1 MQDEQIMFGLNIDKE
16 DEEQTTNIKK
26 TSPQLN
32 TSEIEIK
39 NKLYET
45 VQILFDLINIPTGDL
60 KQFKK
65 MYSEYLYRLDE
76 ISRELIKYN
85 KNEIMFTS
93 HVEMFRE
100 LTLPLQQHRFFK
112 KITNTFDELKSISSV
127 PIFTNNTINPMLL
140 HLSKEKE
147 SYMKLVLDETRAYE
161 DIEKAL
167 LLYGT
172 VRSALN
178 RASYLESKM
187 LRVFRRVDSLNIDR
201 IVSTRADEMFT
212 IGDKNYTPF
221 YKPYEYSMDSNPH
234 VCSLCYSVAIK
245 DERGKL
251 KCRGEDFCSY
261 YRDKSKEP
269 FIKVNIPNED
279 RLWVINDMY
288 YYLVTLPNLFEQIT
302 LQMLQKKLPTDEYII
317 HLYPGIDR
325 EGDLKVIS
333 KKTGRV
339 YLIDCKK
346 YMSILT
352 LINYELSSIATLK
365 KVRTLPKNHEFMFVI
380 PGEIIK
386 HSNIEYVKNDKL
398 LNKLNVSI
406 FSEMEVAN
414 YILNQEKKYL
424 KEQEV

>member
-1 MQDEQIMFGLNIDKE
+1 MQDEQMMFGLDIDKE
-16 DEEQTTNIKK
+16 DEDQATDIKK
-26 TSPQLN
+26 TSQQLKK
-32 TSEIEIK
+32 SEIEIRD
-39 NKLYET
+39 KLYET
-45 VQILFDLINIPTGDL
+45 IQILFDLINIPTGDL

-65 MYSEYLYRLDE
+65 KYSESLYRLDE
-76 ISRELIKYN
+76 INRELIRYN
-85 KNEIMFTS
+85 KSKMMFTS

-100 LTLPLQQHRFFK
+100 LALPLEQHRFFN
-112 KITNTFDELKSISSV
+112 KIINKFEEFKGISSV
-127 PIFTNNTINPMLL
+127 PIIANNTVNPMLL

-147 SYMKLVLDETRAYE
+147 SYMKLVLDETRAYK
-161 DIEKAL
+161 DVEKAL
-167 LLYGT
+167 VLYGT
-172 VRSALN
+172 VRSTLN

-187 LRVFRRVDSLNIDR
+187 LRIFRRVDVLNKDR
-201 IVSTRADEMFT
+201 IISARADEIFT
-212 IGDKNYTPF
+212 IGDKNHTSF
-221 YKPYEYSMDSNPH
+221 YKPYEHSMDDSLYI
-234 VCSLCYSVAIK
+234 CSFCHSVAIK
-245 DERGKL
+245 DELGRL
-251 KCRGEDFCSY
+251 KCKGEDFCSC
-261 YRDKSKEP
+261 YRDKSIDR
-269 FIKVNIPNED
+269 FIKVEISNED

-302 LQMLQKKLPTDEYII
+302 LQQLQKKLPVDEYTIL
-317 HLYPGIDR
+317 LYPGIDR

-365 KVRTLPKNHEFMFVI
+365 RIKTLPKNHEFMFVI

-386 HSNIEYVKNDKL
+386 NSNIEYVKNNKS

-406 FSEMEVAN
+406 FSEIEVVD

-424 KEQEV
+424 KE